1 MTNYL
6 KLLKIFIQ
14 TTEITSTEKKR
25 SKRFYS
31 IMGTAVILLI
41 MLPVGALVGII
52 TYALTLGV
60 LANGGDTQASEVVL
74 HIIAILSAVFG
85 FNVIINIFYFSND
98 IENLL
103 PLPLKPHE
111 IIASKFTYSLLSE
124 NIMEFI
130 LTVGVCIGFMA
141 AGGWSVFGVISSIV
155 GIITLPV
162 VPLAY
167 CGIISV
173 IFMYFTHS
181 VKNRDFLN
189 KITGVGTAVL
199 IVGALVALVCISGFD
214 ADSIA
219 LSLAG
224 EDNGFLNIMNIIFP
238 QIPLMMRSIN
248 DNSVLHLLLYLLVN
262 AAFVA
267 VFLLISSKMYIKG
280 VSDVNSSRNKQNRS
294 LTEKAVSSSAEKG
307 IFASYLKK
315 EFLILFRTPPF
326 FMDCIAINLLWP
338 VFLAV
343 IVILQGQTNFL
354 SGVLTPYLAGD
365 ANSAL
370 FITLAVVAIS
380 VLVTAISSIASAA
393 ITREGKHFEFM
404 RYIPVNLK
412 TQLNVKAAASII
424 ISGIG
429 MVLYIIAF
437 NIYCL
442 LSGAQFDVY
451 LFVIMPILHTVLAL
465 PSVVFVTYLGIY
477 MDSIN
482 PKLVWD
488 DEINALRGNY
498 NVFINTAVVM
508 VTAAALCGVSLAL
521 LFFANLTPV
530 IIMVSLTVLM
540 AVLCV
545 ISYRLCMSKGIK
557 NLESIE

>member
-25 SKRFYS
+25 SKKFYTL
-31 IMGTAVILLI
+31 MGTAIVLLI
-41 MLPVGALVGII
+41 MLPAGALVGVI

-60 LANGGDTQASEVVL
+60 LANGGDTQASVMIL
-74 HIIAILSAVFG
+74 HIISILSAVFG

-130 LTVGVCIGFMA
+130 LIVGACIGFMA
-141 AGGWSVFGVISSIV
+141 AGGWSVFGVITSVV
-155 GIITLPV
+155 GIATLPV
-162 VPLAY
+162 IPLAY
-167 CGIISV
+167 CGIFSV
-173 IFMYFTHS
+173 ILMYCTHS

-189 KITGVGTAVL
+189 KITGIGTALL
-199 IVGALVALVCISGFD
+199 IVGSLVALVCVSGLN

-219 LSLAG
+219 TSLSG
-224 EDNGFLNIMNIIFP
+224 DDNLFLNIMNVIFP
-238 QIPLMMRSIN
+238 HIPLMMRSIY
-248 DNSVLHLLLYLLVN
+248 DNSPVELLLYILAN

-267 VFLLISSKMYIKG
+267 VFLFISSKMYIKG
-280 VSDVNSSRNKQNRS
+280 VSDVNTSKNKQSKS
-294 LTEKAVSSSAEKG
+294 LTEKAVASSAVKG
-307 IFASYLKK
+307 IFSSYLKK
-315 EFLILFRTPPF
+315 EFIVLFRTPPF

-338 VFLAV
+338 VFLVV

-365 ANSAL
+365 KNSAL
-370 FITLAVVAIS
+370 YITLAFVAVA
-380 VLVTAISSIASAA
+380 VLVTAINSIASAA

-404 RYIPVNLK
+404 RYIPVKLQ

-424 ISGIG
+424 ISGAG
-429 MVLYIIAF
+429 MLLYIIAF
-437 NIYCL
+437 NIYCFCC
-442 LSGAQFDVY
+442 GAEFDLT
-451 LFVIMPILHTVLAL
+451 LFVLMPILHTVLAIL
-465 PSVVFVTYLGIY
+465 SVVFVTYLGIY
-477 MDSIN
+477 MDTIN

-498 NVFINTAVVM
+498 NIFINTAVVM
-508 VTAAALCGVSLAL
+508 VIAAVICGGSFALVK
-521 LFFANLTPV
+521 LTNIAP
-530 IIMVSLTVLM
+530 IIISLTLVAIM
-540 AVLCV
+540 AVLC
-545 ISYRLCMSKGIK
+545 IIAYRLCMNKGVK